1 MMEEENPILEHITE
15 LNPEAIVL
23 DGLDDAIVGVGHS
36 KDLEPRL
43 IYSVNIII
51 LTLMKRDKMTLP
63 EAQEFYDYNIADGY
77 FGNHGPI
84 FLELPNKN

>member
-1 MMEEENPILEHITE
+1 MMTEENQTLEHIRE

-23 DGLDDAIVGVGHS
+23 DGLNDAIVGVGYS

-51 LTLMKRDKMTLP
+51 LTLMRRDKMTLP
-63 EAQEFYDYNIADGY
+63 EAREFYDYNIADGY

-84 FLELPNKN
+84 FLELPKNN

>member
-1 MMEEENPILEHITE
+1 MMTKENPVIDKIVE

-43 IYSVNIII
+43 IYSISKII
-51 LTLMKRDKMTLP
+51 LILMERDKMTQL
-63 EAQEFYDYNIADGY
+63 EAVEFYDYNIADGY

-84 FLELPNKN
+84 FLESN

>member
-1 MMEEENPILEHITE
+1 MMEEENPVLEHITE

-23 DGLDDAIVGVGHS
+23 DGLDDAIVGIGHS

-43 IYSVNIII
+43 IYSINIII
-51 LTLMKRDKMTLP
+51 LTLMERDKMTQQ
-63 EAQEFYDYNIADGY
+63 EAIEFYDYNIADGY

-84 FLELPNKN
+84 FLELPNNN

>member
-23 DGLDDAIVGVGHS
+23 DGLNDAIVGVGHS

-43 IYSVNIII
+43 IYSINIII
-51 LTLMKRDKMTLP
+51 LTLMKRDKMTLL

-84 FLELPNKN
+84 FLELPNNN

>member
-1 MMEEENPILEHITE
+1 MEEENPTLEHITE

-23 DGLDDAIVGVGHS
+23 DGLNDAIVGVGHS

-43 IYSVNIII
+43 IYSINIII
-51 LTLMKRDKMTLP
+51 LTLMERDKMTLP

-84 FLELPNKN
+84 FLELPNNN

>member
-1 MMEEENPILEHITE
+1 MMTKENPVIDKIVE

-23 DGLDDAIVGVGHS
+23 DGLDEAVIGIGYS

-43 IYSVNIII
+43 IYSINNIILI
-51 LTLMKRDKMTLP
+51 LIGRDGMSEN
-63 EAQEFYDYNIADGY
+63 EAREFYDYNIADGY

-84 FLELPNKN
+84 FLESN

>member
-1 MMEEENPILEHITE
+1 MTEENPTLEHIRE
-15 LNPEAIVL
+15 LNPQAIVL

-51 LTLMKRDKMTLP
+51 LTLMRRDNMTLT
-63 EAQEFYDYNIADGY
+63 EAQEFYDYNIVDGY

-84 FLELPNKN
+84 FLELPNNN

>member
-1 MMEEENPILEHITE
+1 MMTEENPTLEHIRE

-51 LTLMKRDKMTLP
+51 LTLMRRDNMTLT
-63 EAQEFYDYNIADGY
+63 EAQEFYDYNIVDGY

-84 FLELPNKN
+84 FLELPNNN

>member
-1 MMEEENPILEHITE
+1 MEEENPILEHITE

-43 IYSVNIII
+43 IYSINIII
-51 LTLMKRDKMTLP
+51 LTLMKRDKMTLL

-84 FLELPNKN
+84 FLELPNNN

>member
-1 MMEEENPILEHITE
+1 MEEENPTLEQITE

-23 DGLDDAIVGVGHS
+23 DGLNEAIVGIGHS

-51 LTLMKRDKMTLP
+51 LTLMRRDNMTLT

-84 FLELPNKN
+84 FLELPNNN

>member
-1 MMEEENPILEHITE
+1 MTKENPVIDKIVE

-23 DGLDDAIVGVGHS
+23 DGLDDAIVGVGYS

-43 IYSVNIII
+43 IYSISKII
-51 LTLMKRDKMTLP
+51 LILMERDKMTQL
-63 EAQEFYDYNIADGY
+63 EAVEFYDYNIADGY

-84 FLELPNKN
+84 FLESN